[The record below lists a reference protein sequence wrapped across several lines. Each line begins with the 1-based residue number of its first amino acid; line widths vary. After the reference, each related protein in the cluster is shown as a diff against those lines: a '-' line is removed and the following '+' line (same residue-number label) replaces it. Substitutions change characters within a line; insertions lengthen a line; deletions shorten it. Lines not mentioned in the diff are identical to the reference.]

1 MMSDVGAR
9 ATTVSPPEDQLTV
22 AEVTLPMQQEP
33 GHESGPPRLEV
44 VNLDVGFVAT
54 SEEVAANAEVADVIE
69 DLTEVEE
76 TAAPV
81 ATEKGKNV
89 YNCLYK

>member
-1 MMSDVGAR
+1 MDI
-9 ATTVSPPEDQLTV
+9 
-22 AEVTLPMQQEP
+22 
-33 GHESGPPRLEV
+33 
-44 VNLDVGFVAT
+44 VAT